1 MLFLHGSELGFH
13 GNLRSSNCV
22 ITSRWTLQV
31 SDFGLHEFRATSE
44 TESGCEHTD
53 KCKQLWH
60 APELL
65 RQRMVAPTPSTQ
77 KGDVYAFGIILYEI
91 YGRQGPYGEE
101 TLELQ
106 EIIDRVIEPVAG
118 EELMR
123 PNISDL
129 KLAAEEHDTVVP
141 DFMENLMQECW
152 AEDQEK
158 RPDFTTIRN
167 KTKPLRQG
175 MKNNIMDQMVEIL
188 EKYSNNLEDL
198 VTERTRQLTEEQQK
212 TEDLLHRMLP
222 PSVARKLT
230 NGIGVEPE
238 TFNQCTIYF
247 SDIVGFTAM
256 CSESTPLQVV
266 NFLNELYSKFDEIIQ
281 GFDVYK
287 VETIGDAYM
296 VVSGLPEKNPF
307 HAGNIASMAIELL
320 GAVKNFRIAHRP
332 SDSLQLRIGMHSGP
346 VVAGVVGL
354 AMPRYCLFGDTVNTS
369 SRMESTGTPL
379 KIHISKECNYEL
391 QQLGGYVTVERG
403 LTSMKGKGEV
413 LTYWLTGT
421 TEDAIRKKNLN
432 YAKLRPLFSLPKLGV
447 ANSVEMSRRD
457 RRSPRMSMVSNN
469 QSFRG
474 DRNTTPDSRR
484 MSADPRVNHDSGD
497 RNSDSFPED
506 LKFNVDPKSAR
517 DRHLATKLLAGKGK
531 SPRTSVRGSGIM
543 GSSNDINSS
552 QASLGSKRER
562 PRSLSEDRRGSEV
575 SLHLFLENVI
585 QTSNCRWTCMKLW
598 LCWATEKMVS
608 AATPWSPADR
618 WTPSSESPE

>member
-1 MLFLHGSELGFH
+1 
-13 GNLRSSNCV
+13 
-22 ITSRWTLQV
+22 
-31 SDFGLHEFRATSE
+31 
-44 TESGCEHTD
+44 
-53 KCKQLWH
+53 
-60 APELL
+60 
-65 RQRMVAPTPSTQ
+65 
-77 KGDVYAFGIILYEI
+77 
-91 YGRQGPYGEE
+91 
-101 TLELQ
+101 
-106 EIIDRVIEPVAG
+106 
-118 EELMR
+118 
-123 PNISDL
+123 
-129 KLAAEEHDTVVP
+129 
-141 DFMENLMQECW
+141 
-152 AEDQEK
+152 
-158 RPDFTTIRN
+158 
-167 KTKPLRQG
+167 
-175 MKNNIMDQMVEIL
+175 
-188 EKYSNNLEDL
+188 
-198 VTERTRQLTEEQQK
+198 
-212 TEDLLHRMLP
+212 LHRMLP

-562 PRSLSEDRRGSEV
+562 PRSLR
-575 SLHLFLENVI
+575 L
-585 QTSNCRWTCMKLW
+585 
-598 LCWATEKMVS
+598 
-608 AATPWSPADR
+608 SPAED
-618 WTPSSESPE
+618 WNAFGSLVFFCLLVNKLD

>member
-1 MLFLHGSELGFH
+1 
-13 GNLRSSNCV
+13 
-22 ITSRWTLQV
+22 
-31 SDFGLHEFRATSE
+31 
-44 TESGCEHTD
+44 
-53 KCKQLWH
+53 
-60 APELL
+60 
-65 RQRMVAPTPSTQ
+65 
-77 KGDVYAFGIILYEI
+77 
-91 YGRQGPYGEE
+91 
-101 TLELQ
+101 
-106 EIIDRVIEPVAG
+106 
-118 EELMR
+118 
-123 PNISDL
+123 
-129 KLAAEEHDTVVP
+129 
-141 DFMENLMQECW
+141 
-152 AEDQEK
+152 
-158 RPDFTTIRN
+158 
-167 KTKPLRQG
+167 
-175 MKNNIMDQMVEIL
+175 
-188 EKYSNNLEDL
+188 
-198 VTERTRQLTEEQQK
+198 
-212 TEDLLHRMLP
+212 
-222 PSVARKLT
+222 
-230 NGIGVEPE
+230 
-238 TFNQCTIYF
+238 
-247 SDIVGFTAM
+247 
-256 CSESTPLQVV
+256 
-266 NFLNELYSKFDEIIQ
+266 
-281 GFDVYK
+281 
-287 VETIGDAYM
+287 
-296 VVSGLPEKNPF
+296 
-307 HAGNIASMAIELL
+307 
-320 GAVKNFRIAHRP
+320 
-332 SDSLQLRIGMHSGP
+332 
-346 VVAGVVGL
+346 
-354 AMPRYCLFGDTVNTS
+354 MPRYCLFGDTVNTS

-575 SLHLFLENVI
+575 SLH
-585 QTSNCRWTCMKLW
+585 
-598 LCWATEKMVS
+598 
-608 AATPWSPADR
+608 
-618 WTPSSESPE
+618 